1 MRYQWRAGWQVAS
14 EDILIIICL
23 RCSSTGI
30 PQGDLFTVLEA
41 STPEHIKDA
50 MATILE
56 VWKSGS
62 GEGHSGRNS
71 LC

>member
-1 MRYQWRAGWQVAS
+1 M
-14 EDILIIICL
+14 LPP
-23 RCSSTGI
+23 GI

-56 VWKSGS
+56 V
-62 GEGHSGRNS
+62 
-71 LC
+71 